1 MGWFRWRRRSRR
13 DITVVN
19 DETGLSFF
27 RFFGGRRHLTGVP
40 YALPKDDQELNR
52 LDFQHYLLRFALRGN
67 YAAPINNPHDI
78 LDVGCGSG
86 RWPLEMAQL
95 FPEANVVGVDLV
107 PPPVDSAPNQ
117 YARPANYVFVTG
129 NVLEGLPFGDAS
141 FDFAHQ
147 RLLISALPSDQWPSV
162 VHELI
167 RVTRRGGWVELV
179 EGDIKAAHGGPALE
193 RIGAWIYE
201 AVGRRGIDVSMC
213 RQIGELL
220 RQGGLARVEQRE
232 IRLPLGRRFGRVG
245 GMMET
250 NFLALFEG
258 VKGLVVAMGI
268 TTQEIFEQTMREAVA
283 EMQRGSPAAVLYIAY
298 GQRVS

>member
-1 MGWFRWRRRSRR
+1 MGWFHWRRRRRR
-13 DITVVN
+13 DAAVVT
-19 DETGLSFF
+19 DETGVSFF

-40 YALPKDDQELNR
+40 YALPKDDQEVNR

-67 YAAPINNPHDI
+67 YAAPIDNPHNI

-95 FPEANVVGVDLV
+95 FPQANVIGVDLV
-107 PPPVDSAPNQ
+107 PPPVDRDPTH
-117 YARPANYVFVTG
+117 YGGPANFVFVTG
-129 NVLEGLPFGDAS
+129 NILEGLPFADAS

-147 RLLISALPSDQWPSV
+147 RLLISALPADRWPGV
-162 VHELI
+162 VQELI

-179 EGDIKAAHGGPALE
+179 EGDIKVAHGGPALN
-193 RIGAWIYE
+193 RIGDWIYE
-201 AVGRRGIDVSMC
+201 AVGRRGIDVNMC

-220 RQGGLARVEQRE
+220 RYGGLAGVAQRE
-232 IRLPLGRRFGRVG
+232 IRLPLGKRFGRVG

-268 TTQEIFEQTMREAVA
+268 TTQEDFEEAVREAVT
-283 EMQRGSPAAVLYIAY
+283 EMERGSPEGVLYIAY